1 MTGDQLERLWAKS
14 PKRGEPEGERLTTH
28 LAKAEAAS
36 RVVERRIGPLAV
48 VRDPRRFWRW
58 ARLAALLHD
67 AGKAAGGFQVMVRN
81 PAFADDGALGSTWG
95 QRHEV
100 LSLGFV
106 ALVCAGLDQDDLLW
120 IATGVVTHHRPLFGE
135 PLGDGRH
142 DIDACY
148 GTDTAASCR
157 NAFSRQVTLAH
168 HDALVR
174 WLAEK
179 MGRAVPAAPAEPLH
193 ARTARLLGAVL
204 GRWRMVPPA
213 DGLTAVLL
221 QGAVT
226 MADHLS
232 SAHSWLDPEMP
243 LPPGYLRRRKHR
255 SPGFQARAHQE
266 RAAQASGHVVVVA
279 PTGSGKT
286 EAALAW
292 AGEQADRLPGQPRV
306 FYVLPYLASIDA
318 MHARLREDLATEAV
332 GLSHSK
338 AAQSILAA
346 SLGAEDAARKARAR
360 RAATRLFRERIRVGT
375 PYQLLRG
382 ALVGPAHS
390 SVLLDTVNSV
400 FVFDELHAYEAL
412 RFGWILAMMRLW
424 EQLGGRIAIT
434 SATFPAP
441 IRALVEETLEAPV
454 TLVRADSRYAD
465 ELRRHRVHV
474 HERSLDDFEPL
485 TAARDAVH
493 AGLAV
498 LVIANTVHRA
508 QEIYGL
514 LALAARQRH
523 GDEDPAAAMLL
534 HSRFRTRDRKRKE
547 ELLAARYGTR
557 AAGEPRPGGLLVATQ
572 VVEVSLDVDFDVLL
586 TDAAPLD
593 ALLQRFGRVNRLGHR
608 PPADVHV
615 HAGAADGDEELID
628 GIYPPEAVALAA
640 EILRRRHGQVV
651 AEAAVEDWLTE
662 VYSSPWGREWAG
674 EVRAHRDEFGRSF
687 LTYERPFQDRAH
699 LADQFDELFDGFEVL
714 LRGDVDRYHR
724 EADLDPLHAASLLIP
739 MSQRWVLRY
748 AVPEKI
754 AGSRVLVIDAGY
766 DDEYGLDTRSIARPS
781 SPTVDTVF

>member
-1 MTGDQLERLWAKS
+1 MTEDRLERLWAKS
-14 PKRGEPEGERLTTH
+14 PKGGDPEGEHLTKH
-28 LAKAEAAS
+28 LAATEAAS

-48 VRDPRRFWRW
+48 VRDPPRFWRW

-67 AGKAAGGFQVMVRN
+67 AGKAADGFQAMVSN
-81 PAFADDGALGSTWG
+81 PAFADDGALGSTWR

-106 ALVCAGLDQDDLLW
+106 AQVCAGLDQDDLLW
-120 IATGVVTHHRPLFGE
+120 IATGVVTHHRPLFGA
-135 PLGDGRH
+135 PLGDRRR

-148 GTDTAASCR
+148 GTDTATSCR

-179 MGRAVPAAPAEPLH
+179 MGRAVPAGPAEPLH

-204 GRWRMVPPA
+204 DRWRMVPPV

-232 SAHSWLDPEMP
+232 SAHSWLNPEMP
-243 LPPGYLRRRKHR
+243 LPSGYLKRREHR

-266 RAAQASGHVVVVA
+266 QAAQASGHVVVVA

-318 MHARLREDLATEAV
+318 MHARLREDLATTAV

-360 RAATRLFRERIRVGT
+360 RAATRLFRERVRVGT

-390 SVLLDTVNSV
+390 SVLLDTANSV
-400 FVFDELHAYEAL
+400 FVFDELHAYEAR

-424 EQLGGRIAIT
+424 ERLGGRIAIT
-434 SATFPAP
+434 SATLAAP
-441 IRALVEETLEAPV
+441 ICSLVEETLEAPV
-454 TLVRADSRYAD
+454 TLVRADPRYAD

-474 HERSLDDFEPL
+474 HDGHLDDPEPL
-485 TAARDAVH
+485 AVARDAVD

-498 LVIANTVHRA
+498 LVIANTVRRA

-514 LALAARQRH
+514 LALAARGLH
-523 GDEDPAAAMLL
+523 GEDDQAAAMLL

-547 ELLAARYGTR
+547 EL
-557 AAGEPRPGGLLVATQ
+557 
-572 VVEVSLDVDFDVLL
+572 
-586 TDAAPLD
+586 
-593 ALLQRFGRVNRLGHR
+593 R
-608 PPADVHV
+608 PPATGPVPPARRVLGACLSPPRSSRSPWTSTSTSCSPMPLPSTRCSSGPAASTGWATGPRLMSTCTLGWSTTVRRRSTASTRLRRSPWRSRPCVAVTARWWPRRRSRTGSPRCTPAPGDASGPGRSGLTVTSS
-615 HAGAADGDEELID
+615 AGA
-628 GIYPPEAVALAA
+628 
-640 EILRRRHGQVV
+640 
-651 AEAAVEDWLTE
+651 
-662 VYSSPWGREWAG
+662 
-674 EVRAHRDEFGRSF
+674 F
-687 LTYERPFQDRAH
+687 
-699 LADQFDELFDGFEVL
+699 
-714 LRGDVDRYHR
+714 
-724 EADLDPLHAASLLIP
+724 
-739 MSQRWVLRY
+739 
-748 AVPEKI
+748 
-754 AGSRVLVIDAGY
+754 
-766 DDEYGLDTRSIARPS
+766 
-781 SPTVDTVF
+781 